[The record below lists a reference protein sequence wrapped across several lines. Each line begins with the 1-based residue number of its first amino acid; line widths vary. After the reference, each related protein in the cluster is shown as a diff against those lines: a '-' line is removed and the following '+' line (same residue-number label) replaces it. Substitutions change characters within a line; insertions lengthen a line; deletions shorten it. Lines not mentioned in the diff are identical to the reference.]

1 MTKELERDLGLWSV
15 MAISVGAM
23 VGSGIFILPALAMKM
38 AGPAVV
44 LAYLLAGVLVLPAAL
59 SKSEMATAMPEAGGT
74 YIYIERSMGPLFG
87 TVAGIGTWFA
97 LSFKGALALVGG
109 APYIVLLVAVRP
121 DLVAVGAAVVL
132 VAVNLVG
139 VKQTG
144 RMQIA
149 IVVAML
155 AAMTWFVAGSGGD
168 VAAANFE
175 GFFAEGSG
183 GVLGAT
189 AFVFVSY
196 AGVTKI
202 ASVAEEIENPAR
214 NVPLGMLGSLGFT
227 TALYVLVVVVLVG
240 AAGGGDLAGSDTP
253 VADVAATTLPEV
265 GVVAIVA
272 AAVLALVST
281 ANAGLLSSSR
291 YPFAMSRDDLAPAF
305 FEHIS
310 PRFKTP
316 TVAIGLTGAV
326 VLAMVVFVP
335 IDDIAKLGSAFKILV
350 FVLINVAV
358 VVFRESDV
366 EGYDPAF
373 RDPLY
378 PWSQAVGVG
387 GGLLL
392 LTQIGLLPQAGTLL
406 IVGVGLVWYL
416 VYVRG
421 RVDREGVAR
430 GELRRR
436 VGERAIERTEVA
448 FDGGE
453 DETVLVAITDETGP
467 EEGALV
473 EVGAAVADERDG
485 SLTVVR
491 FDAVPDQLPLATARE
506 RRSTDDTAFEDRMAG
521 RAADLDV
528 PVEYGEIVSHDT
540 AHAVVNFT
548 RHSGAEM
555 LVLGG
560 GPVGG
565 GPRLV
570 RNDVDWIARQEPCDL
585 LVVDAARAVAGD
597 TVAVVTDQGPFDPL
611 KARVADAV
619 AAAAGADI
627 ELVPALGVEPT
638 GSRSE
643 AVDDYHEDLG
653 DLFSVPVESTVTT
666 DSDPAAVADVVAATG
681 LVVVGREDSAVVRR
695 LDDRDPTA
703 IVDAAH
709 AVECGTVVVYPDG
722 TRRPNP
728 LERLLER
735 LAF

>member
-38 AGPAVV
+38 AGPAVI

-109 APYIVLLVAVRP
+109 APYIVLLFAVRP

-132 VAVNLVG
+132 IAVNLFG

-183 GVLGAT
+183 GILGAT

-202 ASVAEEIENPAR
+202 ASVAEEIENPGR
-214 NVPLGMLGSLGFT
+214 NIPLGMLGSLGFT

-378 PWSQAVGVG
+378 PWSQAFGVG
-387 GGLLL
+387 GGLVL

-406 IVGVGLVWYL
+406 IVGVGLVWYF
-416 VYVRG
+416 VYVRD

-436 VGERAIERTEVA
+436 VGERAIERTKTA
-448 FDGGE
+448 FDGGGG
-453 DETVLVAITDETGP
+453 ETVLVAVTDETGP
-467 EEGALV
+467 DEERALV
-473 EVGAAVADERDG
+473 KVGAAVAGERGG

-491 FDAVPDQLPLATARE
+491 FDEVPDQLPLATARE
-506 RRSTDDTAFEDRMAG
+506 RQSSGDTAFERRMDDRAE
-521 RAADLDV
+521 DLEPV
-528 PVEYGEIVSHDT
+528 VEYGEIVSHDT
-540 AHAVVNFT
+540 AHAVVNFA
-548 RHSGAEM
+548 RHGDAD
-555 LVLGG
+555 VLAVGG
-560 GPVGG
+560 GPVGV

-570 RNDVDWIARQEPCDL
+570 RNDVDWIARHEPCDL
-585 LVVDAARAVAGD
+585 LVVDADRAVEGD
-597 TVAVVTDQGPFDPL
+597 TVAVVADRGPFDPL
-611 KARVADAV
+611 KTRVADAV
-619 AAAAGADI
+619 ATAADAEV
-627 ELVPALGVEPT
+627 ELVQALNVDPKG
-638 GSRSE
+638 GQSD
-643 AVDDYHEDLG
+643 AVDGYHDDLTE
-653 DLFSVPVESTVTT
+653 LFSVPVESTVLP
-666 DSDPAAVADVVAATG
+666 DDDPESVADAVADAG
-681 LVVVGREDSAVVRR
+681 LVVVGRDDSAVVRR
-695 LDDRDPTA
+695 LDDREPTA
-703 IVDAAH
+703 IVDA
-709 AVECGTVVVYPDG
+709 VESGTVVVYPHE
-722 TRRPNP
+722 TRRPSP
-728 LERLLER
+728 LGRLAER

>member
-109 APYIVLLVAVRP
+109 APYIVLLFAVRP

-132 VAVNLVG
+132 IAVNLVG

-253 VADVAATTLPEV
+253 VADVAGTTLPEV

-335 IDDIAKLGSAFKILV
+335 IEDIAKLGSAFKILV
-350 FVLINVAV
+350 FVLINVAI

-406 IVGVGLVWYL
+406 IVGAGLVWYL

-436 VGERAIERTEVA
+436 VGERAIERTRTA
-448 FDGGE
+448 FDGGVG
-453 DETVLVAITDETGP
+453 ETVLVAVTDETGP
-467 EEGALV
+467 DEERALV
-473 EVGAAVADERDG
+473 EVGAAVAGERGG

-491 FDAVPDQLPLATARE
+491 FDEVPDQLPLATARE
-506 RRSTDDTAFEDRMAG
+506 RQSRGDTAFERRMAD
-521 RAADLDV
+521 RAEDLEPV
-528 PVEYGEIVSHDT
+528 VEYGEIVSHDT
-540 AHAVVNFT
+540 AHAVVNFA
-548 RHSGAEM
+548 RHADAD
-555 LVLGG
+555 VLAVGG
-560 GPVGG
+560 GPVGVR
-565 GPRLV
+565 PRLL
-570 RNDVDWIARQEPCDL
+570 RNDVDWIARHEPCDL
-585 LVVDAARAVAGD
+585 LVVDADRAVEGD
-597 TVAVVTDQGPFDPL
+597 TVAVVTHQGPFDPL
-611 KARVADAV
+611 KTRVADAV
-619 AAAAGADI
+619 ATAADAEV
-627 ELVPALGVEPT
+627 ELVQAL
-638 GSRSE
+638 
-643 AVDDYHEDLG
+643 AVDPKAGQSDAVDGYHDDLTE
-653 DLFSVPVESTVTT
+653 LFSVPVESTVLPAE
-666 DSDPAAVADVVAATG
+666 DPESVADAVADAG
-681 LVVVGREDSAVVRR
+681 LVVVGRDDSAVVRR
-695 LDDRDPTA
+695 LDDREPAA
-703 IVDAAH
+703 IVDA
-709 AVECGTVVVYPDG
+709 VESGTVVVYPHE
-722 TRRPNP
+722 TRRPSP
-728 LERLLER
+728 LGRLAER